1 MTDINFV
8 KGKFTEQQLENAI
21 IELLQEEGYSHVCAD
36 TLHRRYDEV
45 LLEDDLKAYLLSTYS
60 KENLTENEITKI
72 INNIKLVSPY
82 PNYDGNRET
91 FYLVNEGFDLARDDP
106 AKQGIHINLID
117 FERPENNIFKVI
129 NQFVIED
136 RQQRRPDVLLF
147 VNGIPVV
154 ICEFKTAIEEDKTIF
169 DAWKQIHNRYNRDIP
184 KLMKYCFLSVIS
196 DGANS
201 KMGTIFTP
209 YEYYYSWRKVNY
221 GETSSDGIES
231 LMTLIKGTLNPKRL
245 LAILRDF
252 LVYHDSGGNERADVC
267 RYPQYFAAL
276 MMLQN
281 IETHLRPNGDGKGGT
296 YFGATGCG
304 KTHIMLYLTRLLAL
318 RKREIFNNPT
328 VIIITDREDLDD
340 QTSELFVASKR
351 FLHEE
356 NVKSIENRIDLQQEL
371 GSRESGGIFITTI
384 QKFCE
389 KTGLLSAR
397 NNIICISDEAHRT
410 QTNDGSK
417 LKITDEGVKKT
428 YGFAKY
434 LRDSFPNATYLG
446 FTGTP
451 IDETLHVFGGVVAQ
465 YTMQESCDDDIT
477 VPITYEPRLARVLLS
492 DNQAKEIQKYYN
504 QCLEEGTNSEQVE
517 KSKRAMSELKKILGH
532 PERRKKLALD
542 IVTHYEALCSTKPN
556 IVQKA
561 MIVCDDRTLA
571 YVLFKEIIA
580 LRPEWNVPK
589 KSENDEA
596 LSKEEADKLMSL
608 EKIKMVATRDKDDE
622 KTQYNLLGDREY
634 RKKLDKQFKKN
645 NSNFK
650 IAIVVDMWITGFDI
664 PSLAVM
670 YIDKPIQRHT
680 LIQTI
685 SRVNRKFEGKDRGLI
700 VDYIGIKED
709 MMVAVKKYSG
719 PQGSPVDEL
728 KVALD
733 VFKNHLKL
741 VSNIMYGFNANK
753 FYNGSPLERL
763 VCLNNAAE
771 FVQLKKDIETRF
783 MNLTLKL
790 KASYEICFPSGS
802 LEDNE
807 IEQAQFYLAIR
818 SIIYKQTKGNTP
830 DAEIMNRHVEE
841 MVMQAISCSGIE
853 NIVNHKTGDDI
864 FGDDF
869 KKQLSKINMPI
880 TKFNALLQ
888 LLKRAISAYGKTN
901 KVKAIVFDERLKKVV
916 EQYNSRDKLTFTSA
930 VVADFVNGLSDEII
944 KIIDDLKEDKN
955 SFEKLG
961 ITYEE
966 KIFYDILVKVRDDH
980 QFEYAEEKCIVLARE
995 IKKLV
1000 DDKSKYTDWATR
1012 DDIKSELN
1020 MDLTKLLYKNGYP
1033 PEWDDEVFQQ
1043 VLEQSENYKKYSGAF
1058 VFEYPMTKK
1067 GYSYSMAA
1075 EVPKE

>member
-1 MTDINFV
+1 MTSTDFA
-8 KGKFTEQQLENAI
+8 KGKFTEQQLEDAI
-21 IELLQEEGYSHVCAD
+21 IELLQKEGYTYIRAE
-36 TLHRRYDEV
+36 TLHRRFDEV
-45 LLEDDLKAYLLSTYS
+45 LLEEDIKAYLQSTYS
-60 KENLTENEITKI
+60 KENLTENEIAKI

-82 PNYDGNRET
+82 PLYDGNKET
-91 FYLVNEGFDLARDDP
+91 FYLINEGFDIARDDST
-106 AKQGIHINLID
+106 KQHIHINLID
-117 FERPENNIFKVI
+117 FEKIENNIFKVI
-129 NQFVIED
+129 SQFVVED
-136 RQQRRPDVLLF
+136 KHQRRPDALLF

-154 ICEFKTAIEEDKTIF
+154 ICEFKTAIEEGKTTH
-169 DAWKQIHNRYNRDIP
+169 DAWKQIHNRYTRDIP
-184 KLMKYCFLSVIS
+184 KLMKYCFVSILS

-209 YEYYYSWRKVNY
+209 YEYYYSWRKLNY
-221 GETSSDGIES
+221 GEPSSDSIES
-231 LMTLIKGTLNPKRL
+231 LFTLIKGALNPNRL
-245 LAILRDF
+245 LSILRDF
-252 LVYHDSGGNERADVC
+252 LVYHDSNSKERADVC

-276 MMLQN
+276 MMLEN
-281 IETHLRPNGDGKGGT
+281 IESHLKPNGDGKGGT

-318 RKREIFNNPT
+318 RKREVFNNPT
-328 VIIITDREDLDD
+328 VIIIEDREDLDD

-356 NVKSIENRIDLQQEL
+356 NVKSIENRNNLQKEL
-371 GSRESGGIFITTI
+371 GSRESGGVFITTI

-389 KTGLLSAR
+389 KIGLLSER

-417 LKITDEGVKKT
+417 LKITDEGVKKSF
-428 YGFAKY
+428 GFAKY
-434 LRDSFPNATYLG
+434 LRDSFPNATYAG

-451 IDETLHVFGGVVAQ
+451 IDETLHVFGDVVAQ
-465 YTMQESCDDDIT
+465 YTMQESCDDGIT

-492 DNQAKEIQKYYN
+492 DNQAKEIQNYYN
-504 QCLEEGTNSEQVE
+504 QCLTEGANPEQVE

-532 PERRKKLALD
+532 PERQKKLALD
-542 IVTHYEALCSTKPN
+542 IVTHYEALCSSKPK

-561 MIVCDDRTLA
+561 MIVCDDRSLA
-571 YVLFKEIIA
+571 YSLYKEIIA
-580 LRPEWNVPK
+580 LKPEWNIK
-589 KSENDEA
+589 KKAEDESL
-596 LSKEEADKLMSL
+596 LSKEEAEQLMAL
-608 EKIKMVATRDKDDE
+608 EMIKMVATRDKDDE
-622 KTQYNLLGDREY
+622 KEQYELLGDRDY
-634 RKKLDKQFKKN
+634 RKNLDKQFKKN

-685 SRVNRKFEGKDRGLI
+685 SRVNRKFEGKDKGLI

-709 MMVAVKKYSG
+709 MMLAVKKYSG
-719 PQGSPVDEL
+719 PQGSPVEEL
-728 KVALD
+728 EVAID
-733 VFKNHLKL
+733 VFKNHLRL
-741 VSNIMYGFNANK
+741 VSNIMHDFSADN
-753 FYNGSPLERL
+753 FYHGTPLERL
-763 VCLNNAAE
+763 VCLNHAAE
-771 FVQLKKDIETRF
+771 FVQLKKDIETRY
-783 MNLTLKL
+783 MNLSLKL
-790 KASYEICFPSGS
+790 KSAYEICYASGRLTDS
-802 LEDNE
+802 E
-807 IEQAQFYLAIR
+807 IEQAQFFLAIR

-841 MVMQAISCSGIE
+841 MVMKAISCSGIE
-853 NIVNHKTGDDI
+853 NIVNYKESEDI
-864 FGDDF
+864 FSDEY
-869 KKQLSKINMPI
+869 KKQLDEIKLPI

-888 LLKRAISAYGKTN
+888 LLKKAISAYGKTN

-916 EQYNSRDKLTFTSA
+916 EQYNSRDKLVFTSA

-980 QFEYAEEKCIVLARE
+980 QFEYAEEKCVNLARE

-1000 DDKSKYTDWATR
+1000 DDKSKFTDWATR
-1012 DDIKSELN
+1012 EDIKSELN

-1043 VLEQSENYKKYSGAF
+1043 VLEQSENYKKHSCAV
-1058 VFEYPMTKK
+1058 VFEYPETKE
-1067 GYSYSMAA
+1067 GYAFGMAA
-1075 EVPKE
+1075 EKNPL